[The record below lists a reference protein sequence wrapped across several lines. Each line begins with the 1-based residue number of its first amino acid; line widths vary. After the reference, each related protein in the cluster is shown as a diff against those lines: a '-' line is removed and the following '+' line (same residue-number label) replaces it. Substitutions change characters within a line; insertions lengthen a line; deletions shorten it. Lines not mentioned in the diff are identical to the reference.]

1 MAVVTLPRYF
11 EKAVSTDIVHLDRC
25 SSVFYN
31 QSIKQE
37 KVSVCITKSMF
48 AIILKGRK
56 IIHTECGD
64 ISISSRE
71 MFFAQRGAYLLSER
85 MNIDGEYQSLI
96 FFIDDTYLQEFTIRN
111 RELIVRSKSSQQV
124 HSGIYKIAK
133 SPLLSMWVDSV
144 LPVFHSDY
152 SNRKQILNAKLEELL
167 QLLMNTEKRDQ
178 LVDFLYAF
186 QYPKKRNLKMYM
198 EENFMF
204 SLTLEEF
211 AMQSGRSLTA
221 FKKEFKEVFK
231 LSSPKK
237 WINAKRLE
245 RAHML
250 LSNTEMTVTDVCYE
264 TGFENISHFIKLFSE
279 RYGMTPKKLQMDIN
293 GL

>member
-11 EKAVSTDIVHLDRC
+11 DNAVFADIVHLDTC

-31 QSIKQE
+31 QSIEQE
-37 KVSVCITKSMF
+37 RVSVCITKSMF
-48 AIILKGRK
+48 ALILKGRK
-56 IIHTECGD
+56 VIHTECGD
-64 ISISSRE
+64 ITISSGE

-85 MNIDGEYQSLI
+85 MNVDGEYQSLI

-111 RELIVRSKSSQQV
+111 RELIVRSKNSEQV
-124 HSGIYKIAK
+124 HSGIYKIEK
-133 SPLLSMWVDSV
+133 YPLLSMWADSV

-152 SNRKQILNAKLEELL
+152 SNRKQILNVKLEELL
-167 QLLMNTEKRDQ
+167 QLLINTEEKDQ
-178 LVDFLYAF
+178 FLDFLNAF
-186 QYPKKRNLKMYM
+186 QFPKKRDLKMYM
-198 EENFMF
+198 EENFML

-221 FKKEFKEVFK
+221 FKLEFKEVFT
-231 LSSPKK
+231 LPPKK

-264 TGFENISHFIKLFSE
+264 TGFENISHFIKLFCE
-279 RYGMTPKKLQMDIN
+279 RYGVTPKKLQKKINDI
-293 GL
+293 

>member
-11 EKAVSTDIVHLDRC
+11 DKAVTTDVVHLDTC

-31 QSIKQE
+31 QSIEQE
-37 KVSVCITKSMF
+37 RVSVCITKSMF
-48 AIILKGRK
+48 AIILKGK
-56 IIHTECGD
+56 KVIHTECGD
-64 ISISSRE
+64 ISISSGE

-85 MNIDGEYQSLI
+85 MNVDGEYQSLI
-96 FFIDDTYLQEFTIRN
+96 FFIDDTYLHKFTNRN
-111 RELIVRSKSSQQV
+111 RDLIVRSKNSEQV

-133 SPLLSMWVDSV
+133 YPLLSLWIDSV

-152 SNRKQILNAKLEELL
+152 SNRKQILNVKLEELL
-167 QLLMNTEKRDQ
+167 QLLITTEKRDQ
-178 LVDFLYAF
+178 FIDFLYAF
-186 QYPKKRNLKMYM
+186 QYPKKRDLKMYM
-198 EENFMF
+198 HENFIL

-221 FKKEFKEVFK
+221 FKKEFNEIFE
-231 LSSPKK
+231 LSPKK
-237 WINAKRLE
+237 WINAMRLE

-279 RYGMTPKKLQMDIN
+279 RYGVTPKKLQMEIN